1 MKVVA
6 IVAVDINLAIGYNN
20 ELLFKSK
27 QDMKHFKDTTTGHT
41 VIMGRK
47 TFESIGRAL
56 PNRTNIVLSKDKE
69 FIKRFNKKSLLVT
82 DSEPRALLK
91 TIKESDP
98 NTTVFIIGG
107 AQIYEL
113 FKEFTDEVIL
123 TKLEH
128 EFELAD
134 SHYQIPYGFEFKKIK
149 DFLPEDAFLGKS
161 CSVYKGSK
169 TNVC

>member
-1 MKVVA
+1 MKVIA
-6 IVAVDINLAIGYNN
+6 IVAVDVNLAIGYNN

-27 QDMKHFKDTTTGHT
+27 QDMKHFKETTTGHT

-69 FIKRFNKKSLLVT
+69 FIKAFNKKSLLVT
-82 DSEPRALLK
+82 DSEPSELLK
-91 TIKESDP
+91 TIKQADP

-113 FKEFTDEVIL
+113 FKEFTDEVML

-134 SHYQIPYGFEFKKIK
+134 SHYQIPYGFKFTKFKE
-149 DFLPEDAFLGKS
+149 FLPEDSFLGKS
-161 CSVYKGSK
+161 CAVYKGVK
-169 TNVC
+169 

>member
-6 IVAVDINLAIGYNN
+6 IVAVDANLAIGYNN

-82 DSEPRALLK
+82 DSEPSALLK
-91 TIKESDP
+91 NIKESDP

-134 SHYQIPYGFEFKKIK
+134 SYYQIPYGFKFTKLKE
-149 DFLPEDAFLGKS
+149 FLPEDSFLGKS
-161 CSVYKGSK
+161 CAVYKGVK
-169 TNVC
+169 